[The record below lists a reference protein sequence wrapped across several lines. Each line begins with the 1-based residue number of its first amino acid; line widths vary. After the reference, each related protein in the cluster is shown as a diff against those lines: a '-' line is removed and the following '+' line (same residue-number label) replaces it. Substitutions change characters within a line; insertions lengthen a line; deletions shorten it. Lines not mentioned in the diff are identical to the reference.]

1 MARPLLAVSHLLS
14 DSEGQPYGE
23 FRQMACKWCRNYCSI
38 IRGRRVSDSL
48 SSRMEELQCYD
59 FIEIVRFNLTVR
71 VTLRTVTSA
80 EKKLDFKITT
90 DTQ

>member
-1 MARPLLAVSHLLS
+1 
-14 DSEGQPYGE
+14 
-23 FRQMACKWCRNYCSI
+23 
-38 IRGRRVSDSL
+38 VSDSL